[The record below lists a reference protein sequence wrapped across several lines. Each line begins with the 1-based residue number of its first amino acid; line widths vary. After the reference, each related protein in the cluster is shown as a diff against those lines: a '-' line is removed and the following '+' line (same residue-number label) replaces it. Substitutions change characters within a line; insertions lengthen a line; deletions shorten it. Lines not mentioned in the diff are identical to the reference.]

1 MEVQALMMEE
11 PGAHWA
17 RVRVAPERE
26 QARAPVRTW
35 ALLAERP

>member
-17 RVRVAPERE
+17 PVAQERE
-26 QARAPVRTW
+26 QARVPVRTW

>member
-11 PGAHWA
+11 PWERRA

-26 QARAPVRTW
+26 QARVPVRTW
-35 ALLAERP
+35 TLLAERP